1 MNYKLLNND
10 NGIIKNREPQIV
22 SDKLHVSFEGLEDVA
37 TAIFERDDG
46 ESLYRTL
53 CDNKCMLEC
62 RWLKGS
68 IKVTVAIFKNTAR
81 TKRWFCEGFF
91 AQPVPNSQCVLV
103 YPADTDLQGKEVLDM
118 GCGTSILAIL
128 ARMRGAVSCTAVDID
143 DWCVRNSQEN
153 IALNH
158 LDGIDVYQGDASSL
172 ADKGPFDVVIANI
185 NRNILLADM
194 RYYVARM
201 KKGALLFL
209 SGFYTEDIPA
219 LRSEA
224 ESLGLRHDG
233 QREKNRWATVKF
245 ILA

>member
-53 CDNKCMLEC
+53 CDNKCMLES

-103 YPADTDLQGKEVLDM
+103 YPADTDLQGKFVEL
-118 GCGTSILAIL
+118 
-128 ARMRGAVSCTAVDID
+128 
-143 DWCVRNSQEN
+143 QEN
-153 IALNH
+153 VSDSITALKA
-158 LDGIDVYQGDASSL
+158 IS
-172 ADKGPFDVVIANI
+172 DKV
-185 NRNILLADM
+185 
-194 RYYVARM
+194 
-201 KKGALLFL
+201 ALLEEKIVKL
-209 SGFYTEDIPA
+209 IEGYDI
-219 LRSEA
+219 
-224 ESLGLRHDG
+224 
-233 QREKNRWATVKF
+233 V
-245 ILA
+245 